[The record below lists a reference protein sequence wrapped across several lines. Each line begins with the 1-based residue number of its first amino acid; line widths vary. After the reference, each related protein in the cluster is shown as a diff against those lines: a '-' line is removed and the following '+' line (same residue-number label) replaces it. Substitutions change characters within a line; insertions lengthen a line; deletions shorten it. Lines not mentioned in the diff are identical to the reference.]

1 MLIFEEFPCHFLDS
15 FCLVSPPWINIFGS
29 LDSQQTCGQ
38 WRSVSWALK
47 SAEGGPAQR
56 HLACF
61 VSFFSQIA
69 LQPLL
74 ESWFAPVLPLNG
86 DTNGR
91 LGCVPIGPFGPGVK
105 YCVYL
110 MLRFQSVFL
119 NLKSAYCSAY
129 TIFHRRWLM
138 SVQVTTQLLIFNWK
152 PELKTEGIIFY
163 INTHITPRYQA
174 PCVCFSSVLLCV
186 V

>member
-15 FCLVSPPWINIFGS
+15 FCLVSPLWINIFGS
-29 LDSQQTCGQ
+29 LDSQQTRGQ

-47 SAEGGPAQR
+47 SAEGGPAQCTWLVLF
-56 HLACF
+56 H
-61 VSFFSQIA
+61 FFFQIA

-86 DTNGR
+86 DTDGR
-91 LGCVPIGPFGPGVK
+91 PGCVPIGPFGPGVK
-105 YCVYL
+105 YL
-110 MLRFQSVFL
+110 MLRLQSVFL
-119 NLKSAYCSAY
+119 NLKPAYCSAY
-129 TIFHRRWLM
+129 TIFHRGWLM
-138 SVQVTTQLLIFNWK
+138 SVQVTTRLLIFDWK